1 MHESRR
7 QRVGRKRRGGRDDWI
22 LSGMDGVALE
32 GLENAYLAGISEATL
47 SEDARACLSDAIRMG
62 RIVFFVARLQNRA
75 IGMCSVARCFST
87 FACANIGIFDD
98 FFVEPEFRK
107 KGVARRL
114 ASAAQAWC
122 AQNGVASLTVTCA
135 PCGEPLYQS
144 LGFTTRL
151 GTAYAK
157 LS

>member
-1 MHESRR
+1 MHSKGVYRMNRTDVTIE
-7 QRVGRKRRGGRDDWI
+7 I
-22 LSGMDGVALE
+22 LTGMDDGALE
-32 GLENAYLAGISEATL
+32 ELENAYLTEIGEAPL
-47 SEDARACLSDAIRMG
+47 SEDARARLSDAIRAE

-87 FACANIGIFDD
+87 FACADIGIFED

-114 ASAAQAWC
+114 ASAAQTWC
-122 AQNGVASLTVTCA
+122 AQNGIASLTVTCA
-135 PCGEPLYQS
+135 PCDEPLYQS

-151 GTAYAK
+151 GAMYAK